1 MSDIARPRNAA
12 PTPPDRRTVLRTG
25 GVAAAALAG
34 AAALTV
40 VDVRPAHA
48 LAVRQ
53 DPFALGVASGDP
65 LPTAVVLWTRLVR
78 DPFSAASMGDADV
91 EVRWE
96 VAGDPSFRSVVR
108 RGTALAR
115 RRYAHSV
122 HVDVTGLSPGTDYWY
137 RFRAA
142 SYVSPTGR
150 TRTTPAAG
158 TRPGR
163 VRFAVASC
171 QNLQQ
176 GYWPAYTA
184 LAAEDV
190 DLVLHLGDYIYETDP
205 KSSLPGRRHTTPRTP
220 GLNQLRTLGDYR
232 ARHAQYK
239 LDPALQAAHAAAPWM
254 AVWDDHEVENNYA
267 DLVDDVGDTG
277 ARHQSRAAFATQ
289 RTAGYQAYW
298 EHLPLRPRPTF
309 GTPAYRVYRG
319 ADFGTLL
326 RLNVLDTRQ
335 YRTDQPGGY
344 AHDLGPESAGRRST
358 TGTLTGTAQE
368 RWLTARMA
376 TSAATWNVVAQQT
389 VMARTRW
396 PAPLGTLDLPF
407 LANLD
412 QWDGYASQ
420 RTRLLRRIVADAVAN
435 PVVLSADVH
444 STWFNDLVVDPDDP
458 HAPVVASELVAPA
471 ISSRFVGDAEV
482 RRTLRSLNPW
492 TRYFDGSRRGY
503 LLMDVDRDR
512 WLVRARTVE
521 SVTSRTSPVRT
532 TARFAVAAGT
542 PGVVRA

>member
-1 MSDIARPRNAA
+1 MSDIAHRP
-12 PTPPDRRTVLRTG
+12 PPGRRTVLHT
-25 GVAAAALAG
+25 AATAATALAS
-34 AAALTV
+34 ATVLTA

-48 LAVRQ
+48 VAVRQ
-53 DPFALGVASGDP
+53 NPFALGVASGDP
-65 LPTAVVLWTRLVR
+65 LPTAVVLWTRLVQ
-78 DPFSAASMGDADV
+78 DPYSAASMGDADV

-96 VAGDPSFRSVVR
+96 VARDRLFRSIVR

-122 HVDVTGLSPGTDYWY
+122 HVDVLGLTPDSEYWY
-137 RFRAA
+137 RFRT
-142 SYVSPTGR
+142 SRFVSPAGR

-158 TRPGR
+158 RRHDR

-176 GYWPAYTA
+176 GYWPAYAA
-184 LAAEDV
+184 LAAEDL

-239 LDPALQAAHAAAPWM
+239 LDPALRAAHAAAPWI

-267 DLVDDVGDTG
+267 GLVDDIGDRG

-289 RTAGYQAYW
+289 RAAGYQAYW
-298 EHLPLRPRPTF
+298 EHMPLRPRPAF
-309 GTPAYRVYRG
+309 GTSAYRVYRG

-344 AHDLGPESAGRRST
+344 AHDMGPESAGRRSAA
-358 TGTLTGTAQE
+358 GTLTGAAQE
-368 RWLTARMA
+368 RWLTDRLA
-376 TSAATWNVVAQQT
+376 TSGATWDVVAQQT
-389 VMARTRW
+389 MMCRTRW
-396 PAPLGTLDLPF
+396 PRSFSTLDLPF
-407 LANLD
+407 VANLD
-412 QWDGYASQ
+412 QWDGYAAQ
-420 RTRLLRRIVADAVAN
+420 RTRLLRRIVSGGVAN

-444 STWFNDLVVDPDDP
+444 STWLNDLVVNPEDP
-458 HAPVVASELVAPA
+458 HAPVVATELVAPA
-471 ISSRFVGDAEV
+471 ISSRFVGEADV
-482 RRTLRSLNPW
+482 RRTLGALNPW

-512 WLVRARTVE
+512 WLVRARTVD
-521 SVTSRTSPVRT
+521 SVATRTSPVRT
-532 TARFAVAAGT
+532 TATFAVAAGS